1 MSRGGLLD
9 LGLVAV
15 VAMAAW
21 GRTPVGGLVDR
32 AVSAALGRDGDLPAL
47 TSFFETGA
55 PPAEVVALVEH
66 AVLPPDPSPD
76 GAFPEPYRT
85 AARMALADDAGAL
98 ASIDGVYAGDPESAL
113 EIYAIGADLHGRAVA
128 RARAAGATDP
138 EHLAGHRAFL
148 PEAAARR
155 ADRVVSGTMAL
166 GTILH
171 LQWPLQGA
179 YRVTSGYGMRFHPVL
194 KIQKFHDGVDLAV
207 PEGTPVYAA
216 QSGQIVAVK
225 TNGVGGNYVSIDH
238 GNGVRTSYCHLS
250 EQDVVVGQMVGAG
263 ERIGLS
269 GNTGRSTGPHL
280 HFGVRISG
288 STVDPLRL
296 RSSVPPA

>member
-1 MSRGGLLD
+1 MSRGGFLD
-9 LGLVAV
+9 LALVAV

-32 AVSAALGRDGDLPAL
+32 GIAAVTGRDGDLPAL
-47 TSFFETGA
+47 TSFFQTGA
-55 PPAEVVALVEH
+55 PPAEVVALAENV
-66 AVLPPDPSPD
+66 VLPPPMVAD
-76 GAFPEPYRT
+76 GPFPEPYRT

-98 ASIDGVYAGDPESAL
+98 AAIDGAYTGDPESAL
-113 EIYAIGADLHGRAVA
+113 EIYAIGPDLQARAVA
-128 RARAAGATDP
+128 RARAAGAFDA

-148 PEAAARR
+148 PEDAARR

-166 GTILH
+166 GTVLR
-171 LQWPLQGA
+171 LQWPLRA
-179 YRVTSGYGMRFHPVL
+179 PYRVTSGYGMRMHPVL
-194 KIQKFHDGVDLAV
+194 KVEKFHDGVDLAV
-207 PEGTPVYAA
+207 PAGTQVYAA
-216 QSGQIVAVK
+216 QRGRVAAVAH
-225 TNGVGGNYVSIDH
+225 NGVGGNFVVIDH

-250 EQDVVVGQMVGAG
+250 EQDVVLGQTVAAG
-263 ERIGLS
+263 DPIGLS

-296 RSSVPPA
+296 RPPVPPA